1 MLVSH
6 GDVAAI
12 EKLHSYLEISL
23 DFRFL
28 LSVHVYFK
36 HKGNVSPSR

>member
-1 MLVSH
+1 MLVVSH

-12 EKLHSYLEISL
+12 EKLHSYLEISS

-28 LSVHVYFK
+28 LSVHVYYK
-36 HKGNVSPSR
+36 HKGNVFSS